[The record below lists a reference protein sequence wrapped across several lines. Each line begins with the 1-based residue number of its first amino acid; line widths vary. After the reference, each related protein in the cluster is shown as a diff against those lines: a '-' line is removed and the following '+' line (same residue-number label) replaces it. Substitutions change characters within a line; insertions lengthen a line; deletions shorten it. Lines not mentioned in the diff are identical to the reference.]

1 MSWPYLYHEKWKALG
16 YMQAWSLG
24 AKELQLQAW
33 GSSAAKMY
41 SVGLDLAGIDNRV
54 VVKLPITDAGVE
66 AAALLKKQGVL
77 VTLTGCILG
86 RKKKHRRRM
95 TVQCPVLAHSADL
108 GVHYGALLMT
118 CGWHDAEIC
127 HTGVY
132 TAHQAFTAMAAG
144 ADYAAPYLGRM
155 NDAGRNVGS
164 APMLI
169 CRHLAYFLSQAIMRV

>member
-1 MSWPYLYHEKWKALG
+1 MG

-77 VTLTGCILG
+77 VTLTGRLLSP
-86 RKKKHRRRM
+86 KKKQGRHM
-95 TVQCPVLAHSADL
+95 T
-108 GVHYGALLMT
+108 
-118 CGWHDAEIC
+118 
-127 HTGVY
+127 
-132 TAHQAFTAMAAG
+132 
-144 ADYAAPYLGRM
+144 
-155 NDAGRNVGS
+155 
-164 APMLI
+164 
-169 CRHLAYFLSQAIMRV
+169 

>member
-1 MSWPYLYHEKWKALG
+1 
-16 YMQAWSLG
+16 MQAWSLG

-77 VTLTGCILG
+77 FTLTGRRLG
-86 RKKKHRRRM
+86 TKMKHRHRL
-95 TVQCPVLAHSADL
+95 TVQCLMLAQQIHGLAREL
-108 GVHYGALLMT
+108 FQ
-118 CGWHDAEIC
+118 WHDAEVC
-127 HTGVY
+127 YTGVY

-164 APMLI
+164 APSL
-169 CRHLAYFLSQAIMRV
+169 CSCGNAALCLKQAMMRV